1 MSTWDEKYKR
11 NLAAYDEQIK
21 KQFADNDTLHQG
33 MKDSVQSTYEG
44 SIADQN
50 EGYEELSRANEVQK
64 YINAREV
71 AENNANLGLTDSGLN
86 RTQQT
91 AVQLSASNEEAR
103 IQRARQSAVAALTRE
118 MNAKLADIETSRLSS
133 RSSIQQGY
141 EKLASDAA
149 TSAYKADV
157 EAETARVKAQQDTKK
172 EDLSKLVEHLKENSL
187 DKKYCAKLIDEYA
200 YKYGIDDSSSEMMA
214 LLKIPDITL
223 EDLDDAVL
231 GNISDNQEY
240 IPLQKRK
247 WAVVSNG
254 GVNGFMGLGK
264 LFGNI
269 DDNATVTDGENT
281 YTMAK
286 LSEELQKEG
295 LSRED
300 AKNWIVWLQ
309 HHLGVH

>member
-103 IQRARQSAVAALTRE
+103 IQRARQSAVEALTRE
-118 MNAKLADIETSRLSS
+118 MNSKLADIETSRISS
-133 RSSIQQGY
+133 EASIRSGY
-141 EKLASDAA
+141 EQLASDAA
-149 TSAYKADV
+149 T
-157 EAETARVKAQQDTKK
+157 ETIKAQISAENERIKASESDRKD
-172 EDLSKLVEHLKENSL
+172 DLSRLVAHLKENSY
-187 DKKYCAKLIDEYA
+187 DKEYCAKLIDEYA
-200 YKYGIDDSSSEMMA
+200 YKYEIDDSSSEMMA

-223 EDLDDAVL
+223 EDLDNAVF
-231 GNISDNQEY
+231 GNTSNNDEY
-240 IPLQKRK
+240 IPLQKRN
-247 WAVVSNG
+247 WTVVSNG

-281 YTMAK
+281 YSMAK
-286 LSEELQKEG
+286 LSEALQKEG
-295 LSRED
+295 LSKED

-309 HHLGVH
+309 KDLGVH

>member
-21 KQFADNDTLHQG
+21 KQIADSDAIYNKQNETV
-33 MKDSVQSTYEG
+33 KSIYEG
-44 SIADQN
+44 QIGD
-50 EGYEELSRANEVQK
+50 EEQAYDDLSRQNEVQK

-91 AVQLSASNEEAR
+91 AVQLSASNQEAK
-103 IQRARQSAVAALTRE
+103 IQRARQSAVEALTRE
-118 MNAKLADIETSRLSS
+118 MNSKLADIETSRISS
-133 RSSIQQGY
+133 EASIRSGY
-141 EKLASDAA
+141 EQLASDAA

>member
-1 MSTWDEKYKR
+1 MSKWDEKYKR

-118 MNAKLADIETSRLSS
+118 MNAKFADIETSRLSS

-149 TSAYKADV
+149 TSEVKAEL
-157 EAETARVKAQQDTKK
+157 EAENERIKAAGDSLKQYRNAY
-172 EDLSKLVEHLKENSL
+172 SKLISDAADIDESAGDDIKL
-187 DKKYCAKLIDEYA
+187 AKLYDFIDSYDVDLEPENNYTNA
-200 YKYGIDDSSSEMMA
+200 ELRE
-214 LLKIPDITL
+214 LLKLYGVDNSTWRNYFIQRTGIKT
-223 EDLDDAVL
+223 V
-231 GNISDNQEY
+231 SDTVPNVDYKTASILAPSGVSLNHSTQGERY
-240 IPLQKRK
+240 AEVFRQAQKNPL
-247 WAVVSNG
+247 
-254 GVNGFMGLGK
+254 
-264 LFGNI
+264 
-269 DDNATVTDGENT
+269 
-281 YTMAK
+281 
-286 LSEELQKEG
+286 
-295 LSRED
+295 
-300 AKNWIVWLQ
+300 IVDPA
-309 HHLGVH
+309 GYARSIVYGY